1 MVEIENNE
9 RWEMDIFRLDI
20 IRKAKGITHQTIGDA
35 LGMQQ
40 SNISKFFSA
49 SNRPSYELMKN
60 IAGTLGIEIK
70 LFDESKQINMDFIDI
85 EAKER
90 LEALNSATEKHDID
104 ASIIKEWW
112 RKHSERKQRKL
123 IKEYFFPADAST
135 IDPEFGLTHEEL
147 QEIYE
152 KNQ

>member
-1 MVEIENNE
+1 MNEVVNE

-20 IRKAKGITHQTIGDA
+20 IRKAKGITHQSIGDA
-35 LGMQQ
+35 LDMQQ

-60 IAGTLGIEIK
+60 IASTLGIEIK
-70 LFDESKQINMDFIDI
+70 LFDNSKQINMEFIDI

-90 LEALNSATEKHDID
+90 LDALNSTNQKHDID
-104 ASIIKEWW
+104 TALIKEWW
-112 RKHSERKQRKL
+112 KKHSERKQRKL
-123 IKEYFFPADAST
+123 IKDYFSPADASN
-135 IDPEFGLTHEEL
+135 IDPEFGLTNEEI

-152 KNQ
+152 RNQ